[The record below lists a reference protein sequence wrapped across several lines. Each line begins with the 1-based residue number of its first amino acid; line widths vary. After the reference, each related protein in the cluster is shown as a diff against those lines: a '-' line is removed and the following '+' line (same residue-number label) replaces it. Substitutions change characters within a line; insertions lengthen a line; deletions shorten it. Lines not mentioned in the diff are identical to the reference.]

1 VREVADVGTTREINL
16 GLIGLGAWG
25 PNLLRTFGSAGGC
38 RVRRVADLEGGRFG
52 GLQLAGERPEFTSDY
67 HDILNDPAIDAVAI
81 ATPSETHY
89 RIGREALLAGKHLF
103 VEKPLALSSRE
114 GLRLATLAR
123 ERGRTLMVGHL
134 LMYHPAVI
142 AMAGLVRRGRIGT
155 IRYLGIRRRAF
166 GRLQG
171 GCSVLWDLGPHDIS
185 IALMVT
191 AGLPVAV
198 SSLGRAFILPGL
210 PEISFTAISLA
221 GGALAHIEESWLAPE
236 RERQLLAVG
245 DKGMLLFDELA
256 ADGAHLKH
264 FAKAI
269 KVRTGAPG
277 RCFEYL
283 DGGAT
288 PIAVA
293 AGQPLAAECREFL
306 ECIRRRREP
315 RAGGENAVTVLRVLE
330 AAERS
335 QRAGGRQIKVTGG
348 TRS

>member
-1 VREVADVGTTREINL
+1 MRASREIGL

-25 PNLLRTFGSAGGC
+25 PNLLRTFQTIGGG
-38 RVRRVADLEGGRFG
+38 RVRRVADLDDGRFG
-52 GLQLAGERPEFTSDY
+52 ALEIPGERPGFTRDY
-67 HDILNDPAIDAVAI
+67 HEILRDPAIDAVAI

-114 GLRLATLAR
+114 GQRLFDLAR
-123 ERGRTLMVGHL
+123 ERRRTLMVGHL

-142 AMAGLVRRGRIGT
+142 AMAGLVRRGRIGKV
-155 IRYLGIRRRAF
+155 RYLGIRRSAF

-191 AGLPVAV
+191 GGRPDAVTSVA
-198 SSLGRAFILPGL
+198 RAFIQPGL
-210 PEISFTAISLA
+210 PELSFTAISLD
-221 GGALAHIEESWLAPE
+221 GGALAHIEESWMAPL

-256 ADGAHLKH
+256 ADGVHLKH
-264 FAKAI
+264 FAKVI
-269 KVRTGAPG
+269 KARPGAQVKV
-277 RCFEYL
+277 FEYL
-283 DGGAT
+283 DGGAS
-288 PIAVA
+288 PIEVET
-293 AGQPLAAECREFL
+293 GQPLAAECREFL

-315 RAGGENAVTVLRVLE
+315 RAGGKNAVTVLRVLE
-330 AAERS
+330 AAEKS
-335 QRAGGRQIKVTGG
+335 QRAGGREIKVKGESQT
-348 TRS
+348 

>member
-1 VREVADVGTTREINL
+1 MVSSRQIGL
-16 GLIGLGAWG
+16 GQIGLGAWG
-25 PNLLRTFGSAGGC
+25 PNLLRTFSSLDGC
-38 RVRRVADLEGGRFG
+38 RVRCVADLDAKRFPAG
-52 GLQLAGERPEFTSDY
+52 DAPGERPIFTGDY
-67 HDILNDPAIDAVAI
+67 RKILRDPGIDAVVVS
-81 ATPSETHY
+81 TPSETHY

-103 VEKPLALSSRE
+103 MEKPLALSGRE
-114 GLRLATLAR
+114 GQLLVDLAR
-123 ERGRTLMVGHL
+123 ERRRTLMVGHL

-142 AMAGLVRRGRIGT
+142 AMAGLVRRGRIGR

-191 AGLPVAV
+191 GRRPRAV
-198 SSLGRAFILPGL
+198 SSVGRAFVQPGL

-221 GGALAHIEESWLAPE
+221 GDVLAHIEESWLAPQ

-245 DKGMLLFDELA
+245 ERGMLLFDELA

-269 KVRTGAPG
+269 RVRPRKPVAV
-277 RCFEYL
+277 FEYL

-288 PIAVA
+288 PIEVA

-315 RAGGENAVTVLRVLE
+315 RAGGENAVSVLRVLE
-330 AAERS
+330 AAEKS
-335 QRAGGRQIKVTGG
+335 QRAGGREVTVKGE
-348 TRS
+348 SAA

>member
-1 VREVADVGTTREINL
+1 MRVSRELGV

-25 PNLLRTFGSAGGC
+25 PNLLRTFGSVGGC
-38 RVRRVADLEGGRFG
+38 RVRRVADLDDGRLR
-52 GLQLAGERPEFTSDY
+52 GLEIAGERPAFTRDY
-67 HDILNDPAIDAVAI
+67 REILGDPTIDAVAV
-81 ATPSETHY
+81 ATPSETHF
-89 RIGREALLAGKHLF
+89 RIAREALLAGKHLF

-114 GLRLATLAR
+114 GLRLVEIAR
-123 ERGRTLMVGHL
+123 QRRRTLMVGHL

-185 IALMVT
+185 IALMVSGGSP
-191 AGLPVAV
+191 AAV
-198 SSLGRAFILPGL
+198 SSVARAFILPGL

-221 GGALAHIEESWLAPE
+221 GGALAHIEESWLAPQ

-256 ADGAHLKH
+256 ADGVHLKH
-264 FAKAI
+264 FAKRI
-269 KVRTGAPG
+269 RVRPG
-277 RCFEYL
+277 GPVRAFDYL
-283 DGGAT
+283 DEGAS
-288 PIAVA
+288 PIEVES
-293 AGQPLAAECREFL
+293 GQPLAAECREFL

-315 RAGGENAVTVLRVLE
+315 RAGGKNAVTVLRVLE

-335 QRAGGRQIKVTGG
+335 QRAGGRQFKIQGETAP
-348 TRS
+348 

>member
-1 VREVADVGTTREINL
+1 MRASPEIGL

-25 PNLLRTFGSAGGC
+25 PNLLRTFGSVGGC
-38 RVRRVADLEGGRFG
+38 RVRRVADLDDKRFRA
-52 GLQLAGERPEFTSDY
+52 LEIAGERPGFTRDY
-67 HDILNDPAIDAVAI
+67 REILSDPAIDAVAI

-114 GLRLATLAR
+114 GQRLFDLAR
-123 ERGRTLMVGHL
+123 ARGRTLMVGHL

-142 AMAGLVRRGRIGT
+142 ALAGLVRRGRIGKV
-155 IRYLGIRRRAF
+155 RYLGIRRRAF

-191 AGLPVAV
+191 GGRPAAV
-198 SSLGRAFILPGL
+198 SSLARGFIQPGL

-221 GGALAHIEESWLAPE
+221 GGALAHIEESWLAPL

-256 ADGAHLKH
+256 ADGAHLMH
-264 FAKAI
+264 YAKVI
-269 KVRTGAPG
+269 KPRPGAPAG
-277 RCFEYL
+277 GFEYL
-283 DGGAT
+283 DGGAS
-288 PIAVA
+288 PIAVE

-315 RAGGENAVTVLRVLE
+315 RAGGTNAVTVLRVLE
-330 AAERS
+330 AAEKS
-335 QRAGGRQIKVTGG
+335 QRAGGREIKIKGETGP
-348 TRS
+348 

>member
-1 VREVADVGTTREINL
+1 MKAAREIGL

-25 PNLLRTFGSAGGC
+25 PNLLRTFGSVDGC
-38 RVRRVADLEGGRFG
+38 RVRRVADLDEARFNA
-52 GLQLAGERPEFTSDY
+52 LAIAGERPAFTGDY
-67 HDILNDPAIDAVAI
+67 RELLRDPAIDAVAV

-114 GLRLATLAR
+114 GRALAALAR
-123 ERGRTLMVGHL
+123 ARRRTLMVGHL

-142 AMAGLVRRGRIGT
+142 ALAGLVRGGRIGK

-191 AGLPVAV
+191 GRAPLAV
-198 SSLGRAFILPGL
+198 SSVAGGFIQPQF
-210 PEISFTAISLA
+210 PELSFTAISLA

-245 DKGMLLFDELA
+245 DTGMLLFDELA

-264 FAKAI
+264 FAKSIA
-269 KVRTGAPG
+269 VRTGAPIKA
-277 RCFEYL
+277 FEYL
-283 DGGAT
+283 DAGASVI
-288 PIAVA
+288 PVE

-315 RAGGENAVTVLRVLE
+315 RAGGKNAVTVLRVLE
-330 AAERS
+330 AAEKS
-335 QRAGGRQIKVTGG
+335 QRAGGRKITVQGEAKL
-348 TRS
+348 

>member
-1 VREVADVGTTREINL
+1 MGALREIGL

-25 PNLLRTFGSAGGC
+25 PNLLRTFGSVGGC
-38 RVRRVADLEGGRFG
+38 RVRRVADLDEQRFQA
-52 GLQLAGERPEFTSDY
+52 LEISGERPGFTGDY
-67 HDILNDPAIDAVAI
+67 REILSDPAIDAVAI

-114 GLRLATLAR
+114 GQRLCDQAR
-123 ERGRTLMVGHL
+123 ERRRTLMVGHL

-142 AMAGLVRRGRIGT
+142 AMAGLVRRGRIGK

-191 AGLPVAV
+191 GGAPATV
-198 SSLGRAFILPGL
+198 SSIARAFIQPGL

-221 GGALAHIEESWLAPE
+221 GGALAHIEESWLAPL

-245 DKGMLLFDELA
+245 DTGMLLFDELA

-264 FAKAI
+264 YAKAI
-269 KVRTGAPG
+269 AVRPGTPVKV
-277 RCFEYL
+277 FEYL
-283 DGGAT
+283 DEGAE
-288 PIAVA
+288 PIEVE
-293 AGQPLAAECREFL
+293 AGQPLAAECRDFL

-330 AAERS
+330 AAEKS
-335 QRAGGRQIKVTGG
+335 QRAGGREITVKGETQT
-348 TRS
+348 

>member
-1 VREVADVGTTREINL
+1 MGTSREIGL

-25 PNLLRTFGSAGGC
+25 PNLLRTFGALGGC
-38 RVRRVADLEGGRFG
+38 RLRRVADLDDKRFR
-52 GLQLAGERPEFTSDY
+52 GLEIAGVRPGFTGDY
-67 HDILNDPAIDAVAI
+67 REILSDPAIDAVAI

-114 GLRLATLAR
+114 GQRLVELAR
-123 ERGRTLMVGHL
+123 ERRRTLMVGHL

-142 AMAGLVRRGRIGT
+142 AMADQVRRGRIGAV
-155 IRYLGIRRRAF
+155 RYLGIRRRAF

-191 AGLPVAV
+191 GGRPEAV
-198 SSLGRAFILPGL
+198 SSVGRAFVLPGL

-256 ADGAHLKH
+256 ADGANLKH
-264 FAKAI
+264 FAKTI
-269 KVRTGAPG
+269 KVRGAAPA
-277 RCFEYL
+277 RAFEYL
-283 DGGAT
+283 DAGAT
-288 PIAVA
+288 PIPVEG
-293 AGQPLAAECREFL
+293 GQPLAAECREFL

-315 RAGGENAVTVLRVLE
+315 RAGGDNAVTVLRVLE
-330 AAERS
+330 AAEKS
-335 QRAGGRQIKVTGG
+335 QRAGGRQTKVTGG
-348 TRS
+348 TNR

>member
-1 VREVADVGTTREINL
+1 MTSSREIGL
-16 GLIGLGAWG
+16 GQIGLGAWG
-25 PNLLRTFGSAGGC
+25 PNLLRTFAALGGC
-38 RVRRVADLEGGRFG
+38 RVRRVADLDEKRF
-52 GLQLAGERPEFTSDY
+52 AAVTVPGERPAFGRDY
-67 HDILNDPAIDAVAI
+67 REILDDPAIDAVAI

-89 RIGREALLAGKHLF
+89 RLGREALLAGKHVF

-114 GLRLATLAR
+114 GQRLALLAR
-123 ERGRTLMVGHL
+123 ARRRTLMVGHL

-142 AMAGLVRRGRIGT
+142 AMAELVRKGRIGR

-191 AGLPVAV
+191 GGRPQAV
-198 SSLGRAFILPGL
+198 SSLGRAFIQPGL

-221 GGALAHIEESWLAPE
+221 GGVLAHIEESWMAPL

-264 FAKAI
+264 FAKVI
-269 KVRTGAPG
+269 KVRP
-277 RCFEYL
+277 RQPVRVFEYL
-283 DGGAT
+283 DEGAS
-288 PIAVA
+288 PIEVES
-293 AGQPLAAECREFL
+293 GQPLAAECREFL
-306 ECIRRRREP
+306 GCIRSRREP
-315 RAGGENAVTVLRVLE
+315 RAGGKNAVAVLRVLE

-335 QRAGGRQIKVTGG
+335 QRAGGREVKVKGET
-348 TRS
+348 

>member
-1 VREVADVGTTREINL
+1 MGASREINL

-25 PNLLRTFGSAGGC
+25 PNLLRTFGSVGGC
-38 RVRRVADLEGGRFG
+38 RVRRVSDLDAARFA
-52 GLQLAGERPEFTSDY
+52 GLQIAGERPAFSGDY
-67 HDILNDPAIDAVAI
+67 RDILGDSAIDAVAI

-114 GLRLATLAR
+114 GVKLAALAR

-191 AGLPVAV
+191 AGRPEAV
-198 SSLGRAFILPGL
+198 SSLGRAYILPGL

-256 ADGAHLKH
+256 ADGVHLKH
-264 FAKAI
+264 FAKSI
-269 KVRTGAPG
+269 KVQADAQRSI
-277 RCFEYL
+277 FEYL

-288 PIAVA
+288 PIPVE

-306 ECIRRRREP
+306 ACVRRGREP
-315 RAGGENAVTVLRVLE
+315 RAGGDNAVTVLRVLE

-335 QRAGGRQIKVTGG
+335 QRAGGRQFKVTGG
-348 TRS
+348 TRP